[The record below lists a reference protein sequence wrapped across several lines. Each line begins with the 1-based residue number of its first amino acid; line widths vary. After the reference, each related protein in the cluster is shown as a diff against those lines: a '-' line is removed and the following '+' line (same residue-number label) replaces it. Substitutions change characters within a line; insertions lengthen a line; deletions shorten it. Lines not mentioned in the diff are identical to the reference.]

1 MKLCI
6 VDTNVILA
14 ANSAHPDLSDEC
26 VASCISELYELKVGG
41 IVVIDDGYRILSE
54 YQNKTNSKKGKGPGD
69 VFLKWLLQNNAN
81 IKRCHQVSITEY
93 EDNKYSEFPV
103 PALEEAF
110 DAPDRKFAAVA
121 NAHSK
126 KPPILQ
132 AADCKWLDWY
142 GDLEKAGIQVN
153 FICRTDVLRFY
164 QKKFPHKQ
172 RPQVHE

>member
-14 ANSAHPDLSDEC
+14 ANGSHADLSDEC
-26 VASCISELYELKVGG
+26 VASCITELHELKAGG
-41 IVVIDDGYRILSE
+41 VIVIDDCYRILSE

-81 IKRCHQVSITEY
+81 VKHCHQVALTEHG
-93 EDNKYSEFPV
+93 DDKYREFPV
-103 PALEEAF
+103 PDLEEAF

-121 NAHSK
+121 NAHPQ

-132 AADCKWLDWY
+132 AADCKWLNWY
-142 GDLEKAGIQVN
+142 GDLEQVGIQVN
-153 FICRTDVLRFY
+153 FICRADVLRFY
-164 QKKFPHKQ
+164 EKKFPNKP
-172 RPQVHE
+172 RPKVYE